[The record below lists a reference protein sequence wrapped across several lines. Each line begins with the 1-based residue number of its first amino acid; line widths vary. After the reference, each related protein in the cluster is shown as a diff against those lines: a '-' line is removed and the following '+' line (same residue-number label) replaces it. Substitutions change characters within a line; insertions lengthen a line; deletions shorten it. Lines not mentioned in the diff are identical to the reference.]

1 MHETKE
7 FKMKRLQDI
16 ATLDRPREKLIAKGE
31 EALSAVEL
39 LAVILGRGNKQR
51 DVMSLAR
58 DLLQV
63 LDSKNGSLVI
73 DDLLDI
79 KGFGSARAAQIIAA
93 LEFSRR
99 RIQPPEMKISSAADV
114 LPLLL
119 PYASQKQ
126 EHFLCLS
133 LNGANEVIK
142 LRIVTV
148 GLVNRTQVH
157 PRETFADPISDR
169 AAAIIVAHN
178 HPSGELKPSRQDIEV
193 TEMLRKSGVLLGIT
207 LLDHIIFNSRGFFSF
222 LDNGLLTNKG

>member
-1 MHETKE
+1 
-7 FKMKRLQDI
+7 MKRLADI
-16 ATLDRPREKLIAKGE
+16 PTHDRPREKLLAKGE
-31 EALSAVEL
+31 AALSAAEL
-39 LAVILGRGNKQR
+39 LAVVLGRGNKQR

-58 DLLQV
+58 DVLKV
-63 LDSKNGSLVI
+63 LDLKNGSLVVN
-73 DDLLDI
+73 DLLEI
-79 KGFGSARAAQIIAA
+79 KGFGTARAAQIIAA

-99 RIQPPEMKISSAADV
+99 RIQPPEMRIASAQDI

-126 EHFLCLS
+126 EHFICVS

-169 AAAIIVAHN
+169 AAAVIVAHN

-193 TEMLRKSGVLLGIT
+193 TEILRDSGELLGIT
-207 LLDHIIFNSRGFFSF
+207 LLDHIIFNARGFFSF
-222 LDNGLLTNKG
+222 LENGLLKNKR